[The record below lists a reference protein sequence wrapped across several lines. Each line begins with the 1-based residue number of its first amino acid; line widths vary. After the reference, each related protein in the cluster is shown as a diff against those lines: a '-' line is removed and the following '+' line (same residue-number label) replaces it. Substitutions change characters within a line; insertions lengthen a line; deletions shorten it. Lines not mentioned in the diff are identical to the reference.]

1 MDLLGIEND
10 PALLLGV
17 DGRNPARRD
26 KFFGQSSADDAIKVN
41 QPDHRAGILR
51 VGAPESSGQAE
62 EVKTARACALR
73 GEVAPRRDV
82 LFRARK
88 RTCPNQSGLERSTLR
103 QEIFASVFA
112 RRNRDR
118 LIEARPTTHK
128 RKTIVTQSTALYS
141 DLVLTVNPATSK
153 NSTLIMFPDL
163 VSAGRNCGRFVA
175 AQKTGAHPAATAAK
189 SMSKL

>member
-118 LIEARPTTHK
+118 LIEARPSCGDPDIVKSCVSRTGRILVKMTDQAACWVCSSPSTNRTPVTT
-128 RKTIVTQSTALYS
+128 IGI
-141 DLVLTVNPATSK
+141 NSK
-153 NSTLIMFPDL
+153 P
-163 VSAGRNCGRFVA
+163 
-175 AQKTGAHPAATAAK
+175 
-189 SMSKL
+189 